1 MLEFVTV
8 HMRSSHVP
16 GVVPV
21 HTTALDVLEATS
33 AAYPSLQAQAG
44 PASMLEFVTAQVRS
58 THVVAVVVPVQR
70 TALDVLEFT
79 SAT

>member
-21 HTTALDVLEATS
+21 HTTALDMLEAAP

-44 PASMLEFVTAQVRS
+44 PAAMLEFATEHVAA
-58 THVVAVVVPVQR
+58 THVPAIVPLQVTMLDALEAVL
-70 TALDVLEFT
+70 A
-79 SAT
+79 A

>member
-21 HTTALDVLEATS
+21 HTTALDMLEAAP

-44 PASMLEFVTAQVRS
+44 PAVMSEFDTAQVAA
-58 THVVAVVVPVQR
+58 THVPGDDPVQM
-70 TALDVLEFT
+70 TMLEALEAVF
-79 SAT
+79 AA